1 MKKEKISIRKDF
13 NRFLK
18 DYNVLG
24 MAIGVVIGG
33 AVGKLISSLVNDL
46 LMPFLEILTPSG
58 YWRNLVWEVG
68 GAEFKV
74 GNFLGAL
81 VDFLIIAFVIY
92 LVVKKVLK
100 LEELPGKKKI
110 KISKPKVS

>member
-1 MKKEKISIRKDF
+1 MKKKQSNLKKDF
-13 NRFLK
+13 SKFLK

-33 AVGKLISSLVNDL
+33 AVGKLVSSLVNDL
-46 LMPFLEILTPSG
+46 IMPLLDLVTPAGNWREIAWS
-58 YWRNLVWEVG
+58 VG
-68 GAEFKV
+68 AAEFRI
-74 GNFLGAL
+74 GNFIGVF

-92 LVVKKVLK
+92 LVVKKILK

-110 KISKPKVS
+110 KIPKI

>member
-1 MKKEKISIRKDF
+1 MNSMKKDF
-13 NRFLK
+13 SNFLK

-46 LMPFLEILTPSG
+46 LMPFLEILTPGGS
-58 YWRNLVWEVG
+58 WRTLAWKVA

-92 LVVKKVLK
+92 LVVKKILK
-100 LEELPGKKKI
+100 LEELPGKK
-110 KISKPKVS
+110 SK

>member
-1 MKKEKISIRKDF
+1 MKKEKTNIKKDF
-13 NRFLK
+13 SKFLK

-46 LMPFLEILTPSG
+46 LMPFLEILSPSG
-58 YWRNLVWEVG
+58 SWRNLAWEMA

-92 LVVKKVLK
+92 LVVKRLLK

-110 KISKPKVS
+110 KFSKI